1 MREADRWHRILIH
14 VIASAIH
21 HMRATSWVWNN
32 NSHVWTS
39 GLRWKVMTGVFIPS
53 QPSMRT
59 VGNFQCQSTNRL
71 QKGVDGC
78 QFSARTPSQT
88 KRKNRNHYQPS
99 RQPSYARGY
108 AYTSAESGTGKWY
121 IAVHFRVSIDRQGKT
136 LYSGNQRSSTSS
148 WAT

>member
-1 MREADRWHRILIH
+1 
-14 VIASAIH
+14 
-21 HMRATSWVWNN
+21 
-32 NSHVWTS
+32 
-39 GLRWKVMTGVFIPS
+39 MTGVFIPS

-121 IAVHFRVSIDRQGKT
+121 IAVHFRVSIDRARLFIPGTKDQVRVLEPHNHKYEAPATGARERDRFW
-136 LYSGNQRSSTSS
+136 LLVLHPSTIQVVPSYIRM
-148 WAT
+148 ATG